1 MKNLFVFLVLS
12 CSLFAYTLPEGAK
25 EIKDDN
31 NLHIYFTNDFY
42 TFEIIQTNQY
52 EQQAFFMTI
61 ISPFT
66 DNYSMN
72 DICIESGYYKE
83 FDRYTSFYYISNL
96 ERIGVVQT
104 NNNLVR
110 YKFKSTYTNYFKINQ
125 LYNQSKESI
134 TNNDIRLSF
143 DVSYENKTD
152 TIIAIDGLQFVKDLY
167 KMLSLIYKD
176 IS

>member
-1 MKNLFVFLVLS
+1 MKKIFILFFILS
-12 CSLFAYTLPEGAK
+12 YSLFSYTLPEGAK

-72 DICIESGYYKE
+72 DICIESGHYIKE
-83 FDRYTSFYYISNL
+83 FDTYTSYFFISNL

-125 LYNQSKESI
+125 LYNQSKEST
-134 TNNDIRLSF
+134 TNNNIRLSF
-143 DVSYENKTD
+143 AVSYENKTD
-152 TIIAIDGLQFVKDLY
+152 TIIAIDGLQFLKDLY
-167 KMLSLIYKD
+167 KMLSLFCK
-176 IS
+176 